1 MNALAASRDAVPMV
15 APLRIALVHASDF
28 GGGAERS
35 VVDLHRG
42 LRALGHESTLFVGEQ
57 RTNEPGVQAIPY
69 LRGLPGTRRAARWL
83 ERGFGWQDIYNPS
96 FRGLRHL
103 LRGRFDVVHF
113 NSLWGSAG
121 FADIGALPGITG
133 ELPGVITMRENWL
146 ITGHCACFHQ
156 CQRWRAGCGQCPDLT
171 IAPALPRDGTRWN
184 WQRKQSIMRRSRLH
198 VVAISDWLKQQA
210 EASPILATTQVSRI
224 YNGIDF
230 EVFKPAAPDERAAAR
245 AQLGIGQEEIVVL
258 LAGQTV
264 EGIRTGIATA
274 HAIAALAAVDQ
285 ELRLR
290 PLVVGHSAA
299 RVAESL
305 GARAIALPFQSD
317 PTEMARCF
325 QLTDLS
331 LVTSEVEAFGRIAA
345 ESQACGTPVVAFG
358 AGGIPEVV
366 RNGAGGIVVPVGD
379 VAGISDGLRHL
390 GSDPELRATQAR
402 LGLEHVHASF
412 GQARVAR
419 QYVELYRQL
428 LGRNRID
435 G

>member
-1 MNALAASRDAVPMV
+1 MNALAASRDLVPMG

-42 LRALGHESTLFVGEQ
+42 LRALGHASTLFVGEQ
-57 RTNEPGVQAIPY
+57 RTSEPGVQAIPY

-96 FRGLRHL
+96 FRGLRRL
-103 LRGRFDVVHF
+103 LRGRFDLVHF

-156 CQRWRAGCGQCPDLT
+156 CQRWRTGCGQCPDLT

-198 VVAISDWLKQQA
+198 VVAISDWLKEQA

-230 EVFKPAAPDERAAAR
+230 EVFKPPALDERAAAR

-305 GARAIALPFQSD
+305 GVRAIVLPFQSS

-325 QLTDLS
+325 QLADLS

-379 VAGISDGLRHL
+379 IAGISDGLRRL

-412 GQARVAR
+412 DQGRVAR
-419 QYVELYRQL
+419 QYIELYSRL
-428 LGRNRID
+428 IDRNRND